1 MPVRPADQRWT
12 SLKMPMG
19 WTSNSKV
26 VLHELSQR
34 CQGRRGECSAASGSM
49 HAVCSGEAAKAA
61 VIYPASLCR
70 AILRGFHKQLKE
82 DGMVED
88 GAVGIEVARHSAV
101 PTNSAAVP
109 TNSALVPTNAV
120 MPVPKQ
126 SALVRT
132 NSAVPMARATA
143 AQRLDHS
150 GGALE
155 AAVDREWSNHT
166 ANFSYPSTACHR
178 CPC

>member
-34 CQGRRGECSAASGSM
+34 CQGRRGECSVASGSM

-82 DGMVED
+82 DGMVEEGVVDID
-88 GAVGIEVARHSAV
+88 GARHLTT
-101 PTNSAAVP
+101 P
-109 TNSALVPTNAV
+109 
-120 MPVPKQ
+120 
-126 SALVRT
+126 
-132 NSAVPMARATA
+132 
-143 AQRLDHS
+143 AQRARS
-150 GGALE
+150 
-155 AAVDREWSNHT
+155 
-166 ANFSYPSTACHR
+166 
-178 CPC
+178 